1 MAVRWDMRSQPVAS
15 NCKLNPTLLSPLGSL
30 GVWVLPSCP
39 CWLRASSN
47 APGLDLSLELKQ
59 HALVCHWHT
68 LKLKFGTRPVLVP
81 DSPDQS
87 ACPGT

>member
-15 NCKLNPTLLSPLGSL
+15 NCKLNPPLLSPLGSL

-39 CWLRASSN
+39 CWLRASN
-47 APGLDLSLELKQ
+47 AAAPGPDLSLELKQ
-59 HALVCHWHT
+59 HSLVSHK
-68 LKLKFGTRPVLVP
+68 LQLKFGTRPVLVP